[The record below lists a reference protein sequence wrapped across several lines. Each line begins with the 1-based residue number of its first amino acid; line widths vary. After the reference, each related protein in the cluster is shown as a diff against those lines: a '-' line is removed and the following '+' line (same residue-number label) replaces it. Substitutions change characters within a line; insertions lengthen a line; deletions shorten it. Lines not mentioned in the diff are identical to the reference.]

1 MIPDNISMQN
11 PLIDQFILRSFKY
24 TAIKTTNAKKQTI
37 PSKMLTGY
45 SIGCFDISPNETIE
59 NHKKAQT
66 SPNAPTPDNPKD
78 ITEVFILQC
87 FLIVFEKIKQK
98 PAETTKLIPNKI
110 KTNGNPSNNADSI
123 NVYVGGASAPPI
135 MPTEPFCDV

>member
-1 MIPDNISMQN
+1 MILVNISIQK
-11 PLIDQFILRSFKY
+11 PLTDQFVSRNFKY
-24 TAIKTTNAKKQTI
+24 TAIKITNAKKQTI

-45 SIGCFDISPNETIE
+45 SIGYFDISPNEAIE

-87 FLIVFEKIKQK
+87 FFTVFEKTKQK

-110 KTNGNPSNNADSI
+110 KTNSNPSNNADSI
-123 NVYVGGASAPPI
+123 NVYVGASAPPI
-135 MPTEPFCDV
+135 MPIEPF